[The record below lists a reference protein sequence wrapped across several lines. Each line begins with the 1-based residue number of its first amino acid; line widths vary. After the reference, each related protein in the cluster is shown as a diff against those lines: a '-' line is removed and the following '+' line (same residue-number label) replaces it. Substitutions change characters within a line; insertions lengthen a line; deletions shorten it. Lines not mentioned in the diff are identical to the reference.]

1 MSERCFGFPEVV
13 RKKNSPLNEEI
24 REIGSLYIFERR
36 IS

>member
-1 MSERCFGFPEVV
+1 MSGRCSGSLKVV
-13 RKKNSPLNEEI
+13 RKKNSLLNEEI